1 MQQYPWDV
9 SFPLKFSEEVNIISL
24 MLPSREAYAQLR
36 FKQNWEEKYFSL
48 AASIFL
54 GLQQQLFMKD

>member
-36 FKQNWEEKYFSL
+36 FKQN
-48 AASIFL
+48 
-54 GLQQQLFMKD
+54 